1 MSRVEKAARDPHLY
15 PLNAAEQARVRDAVA
30 RAASAGRTHWLARV
44 IALEALEATT
54 ASVLEPD
61 GPGDGLTCYAAAG
74 TRDRFYWETVETG
87 DFFCAWGVSD
97 ELEAS
102 GQSRFAD
109 VRSWARS
116 VASRLEWIGEARPL
130 SAPIL
135 TGGFGF
141 EEDGPRSEDWKAF
154 PAARF
159 VLPEILIERSD
170 KILRAVFFVRIE
182 PGAQERPIFDT
193 LARRA
198 EELVYARRPAEEER
212 SPAPLA
218 NPVEAIGFDEG
229 EGAGPEY
236 RVRSDRSHLVFEGQ
250 VSQALA
256 AIEAREFEK
265 VVLARSLRVDHDG
278 EVDVPIFLERLRGLY
293 PTCTLLAV
301 GRGQDTFLAATPET
315 LVRLEGRTVSTAA
328 LAGSAPRGR
337 EPGEDARF
345 AAALTG
351 SEKERAEHA
360 YVVDAIRD
368 ALDPFCA
375 ELTAPA
381 SPSLR
386 KLFGIQHLETRIV
399 GTLHEVPS
407 AKAGQEAGEESDTA
421 DLLGIAAAMHPTP
434 AVGGAP
440 SLPAREWLR
449 RFEGLDRGWYAAP
462 VGWIDG
468 EGGGN
473 LCVALRSGLIR
484 NGLHGEEVGIS
495 SRSLLFAGSGI
506 VAGSNPKTELV
517 ETRIKLRALLAP
529 LTEI

>member
-1 MSRVEKAARDPHLY
+1 MKEAARDPHAF
-15 PLNAAEQARVRDAVA
+15 PLNAAERTRIRDAVA

-44 IALEALEATT
+44 VALEAPSGSAL
-54 ASVLEPD
+54 ASD
-61 GPGDGLTCYAAAG
+61 GLGDGLRCYSAAR
-74 TRDRFYWETVETG
+74 TRDRFYWESVELG

-102 GQSRFAD
+102 GASRFAD

-116 VASRLEWIGEARPL
+116 VASRLKWIGEARPVT
-130 SAPIL
+130 APIL
-135 TGGFGF
+135 TGGFSF

-170 KILRAVFFVRIE
+170 ETLRAVFFVRIE
-182 PGAQERPIFDT
+182 PGAQERTIVDT
-193 LARRA
+193 LAGRA
-198 EELVYARRPAEEER
+198 EELAAARRPAAEGR
-212 SPAPLA
+212 APAPIA
-218 NPVEAIGFDEG
+218 NPVEAIGFEEG

-236 RVRSDRSHLVFEGQ
+236 RVRSDRSHLVFEAQ
-250 VSQALA
+250 VAQALA
-256 AIEAREFEK
+256 AIEAKEFEK

-278 EVDVPIFLERLRGLY
+278 EVDVPAFLERLRGLY

-315 LVRLEGRTVSTAA
+315 LIRLEGREVSTAA

-351 SEKERAEHA
+351 SDKERAEHA
-360 YVVDAIRD
+360 HVVDAIRY
-368 ALDPFCA
+368 ALEPFCT
-375 ELTAPA
+375 ELDAPA

-399 GTLHEVPS
+399 GSLREGPGTKTGKQS
-407 AKAGQEAGEESDTA
+407 GTA
-421 DLLGIAAAMHPTP
+421 DLLGIAEAMHPTP

-473 LCVALRSGLIR
+473 LRVALRSGLIR
-484 NGLHGEEVGIS
+484 NGLQGETVGVS
-495 SRSLLFAGSGI
+495 SRSLLFAGAGI
-506 VAGSNPKTELV
+506 VAGSTPKTELV